1 MSFLAVQGMD
11 GGGFYIANSS
21 FNQKINISSEPNP
34 FIYLETIPHVIFLI
48 LYAFFT
54 LVGILLNLIAILTY
68 RFHDKKSVYQSTSN
82 NFNNRILSIP
92 RSNLND
98 EAPIRAKAINQN
110 GNNVRHN
117 YGRMSSSESNNIRN
131 LASINDSNQT
141 SGSLSTNESNKYLYK
156 FKSKS
161 LTNQCGTLTVNH
173 SHQQLHNSMLTLGTY
188 NSGYN
193 KIKRC
198 SYFILMLSFCD
209 LFICL
214 LNMPIDF
221 LLQSSYLDSTFKMM
235 FLNSAHA
242 DFLCKATYFLAK
254 MPIALEIE
262 LLLMIAI
269 DRYAR

>member
-1 MSFLAVQGMD
+1 MSLLAVQGM
-11 GGGFYIANSS
+11 GQGGFHVTNSS

-34 FIYLETIPHVIFLI
+34 FIYLETIPHIVFLV
-48 LYAFFT
+48 LYAFCT

-98 EAPIRAKAINQN
+98 EAPMRTKAKNQN
-110 GNNVRHN
+110 GNSMRHN

-161 LTNQCGTLTVNH
+161 VTNQFGTLTVNH

-221 LLQSSYLDSTFKMM
+221 LLQSGYLDSTFKIM
-235 FLNSAHA
+235 FLNSAHS
-242 DFLCKATYFLAK
+242 DFLCKATYFLGK
-254 MPIALEIE
+254 MPVVLEIE